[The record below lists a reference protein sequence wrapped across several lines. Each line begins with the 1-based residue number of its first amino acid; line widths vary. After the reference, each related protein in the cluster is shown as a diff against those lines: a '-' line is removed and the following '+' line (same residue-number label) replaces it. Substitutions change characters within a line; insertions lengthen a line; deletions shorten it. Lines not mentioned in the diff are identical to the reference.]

1 VADKPADKTAKE
13 PKTMDVSK
21 PGKTPTPTTSK
32 HVIITNKPE
41 QADPMVNS
49 EDGAQEVA
57 SEGKSATLPTKS
69 RVKIEPINDDVK
81 PEEDDATKPTEEA
94 PPEDEAVDNNQPESK
109 EESTVTDSI
118 DDEDDD
124 TSKDSKPNAA
134 DEDLATKRA
143 MERQAQLDKIA
154 EAGTYHLPINQVV
167 RRRSRHV
174 AIAGAVLILL
184 LAVAW
189 VDIALDAKLITI
201 PGVKPITHLF
211 EK

>member
-1 VADKPADKTAKE
+1 MVNEAADDTGAKE
-13 PKTMDVSK
+13 VAAEPK
-21 PGKTPTPTTSK
+21 
-32 HVIITNKPE
+32 
-41 QADPMVNS
+41 
-49 EDGAQEVA
+49 VA
-57 SEGKSATLPTKS
+57 PAPTKS
-69 RVKIEPINDDVK
+69 RVKIEPLSDDVK
-81 PEEDDATKPTEEA
+81 PEDDDT
-94 PPEDEAVDNNQPESK
+94 QPAADDK
-109 EESTVTDSI
+109 KADDTADAQVTDSI
-118 DDEDDD
+118 DDENDDA
-124 TSKDSKPNAA
+124 SKDSKPNAQ

-189 VDIALDAKLITI
+189 IDIALDAKLITL
-201 PGVKPITHLF
+201 PGVKPVTHIF